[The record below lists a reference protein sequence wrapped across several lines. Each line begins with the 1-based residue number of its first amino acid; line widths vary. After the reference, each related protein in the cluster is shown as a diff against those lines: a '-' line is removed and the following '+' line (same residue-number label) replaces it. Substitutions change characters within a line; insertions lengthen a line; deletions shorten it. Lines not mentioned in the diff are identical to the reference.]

1 MEPHGWASQRLA
13 ISPSHAAAEARA
25 PTLLLQLLYAM
36 VVIIG
41 DCHGEWHR
49 SRHSDLGKGDHECF
63 SSFRGDDMAHDAAFV
78 ARIRN
83 RPRDDKD

>member
-1 MEPHGWASQRLA
+1 
-13 ISPSHAAAEARA
+13 
-25 PTLLLQLLYAM
+25 M

-63 SSFRGDDMAHDAAFV
+63 SSYRGNDMAHDAAFI
-78 ARIRN
+78 ARIRKVGDGMLGLICDGKRVALEDN
-83 RPRDDKD
+83 